1 MKQNEKRTMT
11 IKNLSVDEYKKL
23 LKFMDKKKINRSV
36 NVVDKDGNTIYCKHT
51 SDDLLR
57 EDFHP
62 NEIKNSIDRWIIKGE

>member
-1 MKQNEKRTMT
+1 MEENEKRIMT
-11 IKNLSVDEYKKL
+11 IKNLSVNEYKKI

-57 EDFHP
+57 EDFDP
-62 NEIKNSIDRWIIKGE
+62 NKIKHSTDRWIY